1 VPEIIKSGG
10 GSVINMTSWRATM
23 GGPSSHIYISAKGAI
38 IH

>member
-10 GSVINMTSWRATM
+10 GSVINVTSWRATM